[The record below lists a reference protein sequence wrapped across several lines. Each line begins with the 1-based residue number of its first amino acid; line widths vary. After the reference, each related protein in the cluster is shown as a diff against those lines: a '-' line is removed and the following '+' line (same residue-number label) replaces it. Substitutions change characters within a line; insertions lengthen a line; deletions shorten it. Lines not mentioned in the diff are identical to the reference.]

1 MDTHEHEPRGTR
13 RVARLRAAVP
23 ALAVATALAAGGTS
37 TAGAAGGDSFP
48 TGAGGNWAARMS
60 PSNFVRN
67 VDHPFFPLVPGT
79 RYRYRGVDEGTPI
92 VDAFRVTHRE
102 KEILGVKATVVHD
115 QVLIDGKPREVTNDW
130 YAQDRRGNV
139 WYFGERTMTLNRH
152 GYVTSREGS
161 FKAGRDGARP
171 GIYLNARPK
180 RGDQARQEYY
190 KGHAE
195 DRYKVVG
202 KHTSISVPYVSSD
215 HALRTREVSPLE
227 KGVVDNK
234 YYVRGI
240 GTVLEAAVKGP
251 VERLELVSV
260 KRR

>member
-1 MDTHEHEPRGTR
+1 MTTKASTRFR
-13 RVARLRAAVP
+13 RVAAALGI
-23 ALAVATALAAGGTS
+23 ATTLAAGGTALAAG
-37 TAGAAGGDSFP
+37 GGDSFP
-48 TGAGGNWAARMS
+48 TGAGKGWPAKMS
-60 PSNFVRN
+60 ASDFGKRVT
-67 VDHPFFPLVPGT
+67 HPYFPLKPGT
-79 RYRYRGVDEGTPI
+79 RYRYEGIDEDTPI
-92 VDAFRVTHRE
+92 VDAFRVTHRK
-102 KEILGVKATVVHD
+102 KEILGVKTTVVHD

-130 YAQDRRGNV
+130 YAQDKRGNV

-171 GIYLNARPK
+171 GIYLNARPQP
-180 RGDQARQEYY
+180 GDKARQEYY

-195 DRYKVVG
+195 DRFKVVD
-202 KHTSISVPYVSSD
+202 KHAFVSTPYVTSS

-240 GTVLEAAVKGP
+240 GTVVETAVKGP
-251 VERLELVSV
+251 TEHLELVSV
-260 KRR
+260 KHR